1 MRYKYFLPS
10 LKCRFLAFIA
20 KLFNVTIITGV
31 QLPIK
36 PLKPL
41 PNKEGI
47 RLKVIKHWS

>member
-1 MRYKYFLPS
+1 MKYYLPS

-20 KLFNVTIITGV
+20 KTFNVTIITGV

-36 PLKPL
+36 PIKPL
-41 PNKEGI
+41 PNEEAP